1 MINLILNLTRKER
14 QENLVK
20 ESTKIKKYACKIED
34 SRYKEQ
40 QSLKKSIIIDWM
52 NWTLFS

>member
-1 MINLILNLTRKER
+1 MKMINLILNLTRKER

-40 QSLKKSIIIDWM
+40 QSLKKSIIID
-52 NWTLFS
+52 